1 MSIKEVTRYETSD
14 GKLFTDEIKAIKHQ
28 STVDLVA
35 AAKNLFPNSDI
46 PTGEYIQL
54 TQNQYDEFKRAFD
67 DVLKTCHPDLV
78 ERNTEQYVC
87 GGFLGRLL
95 NDYDSPVYKLWWLLG
110 CVDNRLRMYNQ
121 HYYAN
126 HPKETANWKRVD
138 SA

>member
-1 MSIKEVTRYETSD
+1 MNIAKVTRHQTTD
-14 GKLFTDEIKAIKHQ
+14 GKLFVDEMRAIKHQ
-28 STVDLVA
+28 SSLDLVA
-35 AAKNLFPNSDI
+35 AAKKVFPNNEI

-54 TQNQYDEFKRAFD
+54 TLRQYDNFKRAFD

-78 ERNTEQYVC
+78 ERNTEQYVR

-95 NDYDSPVYKLWWLLG
+95 NDYDSPVYNLWWLLG
-110 CVDNRLRMYNQ
+110 CVDDKLRMYNQ

-126 HPKETANWKRVD
+126 HPLETANWKRVD